1 MSGEPGWW
9 RNAETVR
16 YSIRVRSQKRAAA
29 SSISICP
36 SPAFLLRFLG
46 LLGLLYFILF
56 FNFCIARTYDHFY
69 KLAFLFALSTARRMV
84 GIITLTVLGAGL
96 TILKLGIDLR
106 RNIEKAKST
115 GLPYIVGREFD
126 LSSFSYNFLVLIM
139 MARL

>member
-1 MSGEPGWW
+1 MPLTGIS
-9 RNAETVR
+9 T
-16 YSIRVRSQKRAAA
+16 
-29 SSISICP
+29 SISGDC
-36 SPAFLLRFLG
+36 G
-46 LLGLLYFILF
+46 DFILRSF
-56 FNFCIARTYDHFY
+56 CFNFCIARTHNYF
-69 KLAFLFALSTARRMV
+69 LQLVFWFAFSTARRMV

-139 MARL
+139 MARW